1 MPQPWQP
8 TSVLGFGTKRPSGQ
22 VRSLAKN
29 LGCPGSPCSDIIPAM
44 PPLIRVRAVVLD
56 CPDPLALSGFYAE
69 LLGWPPDPEPSADNS
84 WAELSSPDCS
94 VKVEFQRVSGYRPP
108 TWPEGERPQMLHL
121 DVRVA
126 DLEAEHDRAVRLGAR
141 FLADESPEFRVYAD
155 PAGHPFCLCAVDL
168 PN

>member
-1 MPQPWQP
+1 L
-8 TSVLGFGTKRPSGQ
+8 SSYELGFGTNRPTVQSSG
-22 VRSLAKN
+22 LAKN
-29 LGCPGSPCSDIIPAM
+29 RGCLGACPDIISGM
-44 PPLIRVRAVVLD
+44 PSPIRVRAVVLD

-69 LLGWPPDPEPSADNS
+69 LLGWPPDPEPSADND
-84 WAELSSPDCS
+84 WAELSSPECS
-94 VKVEFQRVSGYRPP
+94 VKIEFQQVSGYTPP

-121 DVRVA
+121 DFRVA
-126 DLEAEHDRAVRLGAR
+126 DLDIEHDRALRLGAR

>member
-84 WAELSSPDCS
+84 WAELSSPIAASRLNFNESADTARRPGPRGSGPRCCS
-94 VKVEFQRVSGYRPP
+94 
-108 TWPEGERPQMLHL
+108 
-121 DVRVA
+121 
-126 DLEAEHDRAVRLGAR
+126 
-141 FLADESPEFRVYAD
+141 
-155 PAGHPFCLCAVDL
+155 
-168 PN
+168 